1 MNFLSKI
8 IKEAVENEG
17 EVELRIRITRD
28 TTIGELI
35 EKIPLLLSIFPPEQI
50 SVIPVKRLKEKELEI
65 FKAVM
70 NDYEDK
76 DKSYIKIQ
84 GETYEDRS

>member
-1 MNFLSKI
+1 MNLLGKI

-50 SVIPVKRLKEKELEI
+50 SVIPVKRLKEEEELEI
-65 FKAVM
+65 LEIAM
-70 NDYEDK
+70 SDYGDK
-76 DKSYIKIQ
+76 NIAD
-84 GETYEDRS
+84 

>member
-1 MNFLSKI
+1 MNLLGKI

-35 EKIPLLLSIFPPEQI
+35 EKIPLLLSIFPPDTIQVVPIKNLTLE
-50 SVIPVKRLKEKELEI
+50 EELEI
-65 FKAVM
+65 LEEVG
-70 NDYEDK
+70 NNEDF
-76 DKSYIKIQ
+76 
-84 GETYEDRS
+84 